1 MSIRIVLA
9 DDHQLIR
16 QGVRALLE
24 RERFHVVGEASNGRE
39 AVDQI
44 TALHPDVAVV
54 DIGMPMLNGVDA
66 AQQILRASPTTK
78 IVALTMHAEDAYVM
92 SALRAGVAAT
102 CSRPRQG
109 RT

>member
-1 MSIRIVLA
+1 MTIRIVLA

-44 TALHPDVAVV
+44 TALHPDVAVM

-78 IVALTMHAEDAYVM
+78 IRRPHDARGGRLCHVR
-92 SALRAGVAAT
+92 APGGRARLRAQD
-102 CSRPRQG
+102 PG
-109 RT
+109 RV

>member
-1 MSIRIVLA
+1 MTIRIVLA

-24 RERFHVVGEASNGRE
+24 REHFHVVGEASNGRD
-39 AVDQI
+39 AVDQV

-78 IVALTMHAEDAYVM
+78 IVALTMHAEDSYVM
-92 SALRAGVAAT
+92 SALRAGVRGYVLKTQAG
-102 CSRPRQG
+102 S
-109 RT
+109 